1 MDGLGVKQAMAKRS
15 TWVGLILATMLAGCD
30 TAPPTVS
37 AENPQAQT
45 ETKTQL
51 ESDSEQIENVGSQ
64 SKDDIIE
71 APSTQTPAL
80 IESPVE
86 SSDDPDSETK
96 EQTES
101 PKDDPNAKAD
111 DDVTKFIGQDGRER
125 IVPTGPP
132 PTDRDGRLELTFD
145 DLSFEMEKGG
155 AFDRSMLTDRI
166 KKFHGADVRLRGF
179 IRPSFRQSKIEKFV
193 FVRDDKE
200 CCFGPGAAIYDN
212 ALVSLKKGTETD
224 YTVRPI
230 VVTGKL
236 YLKEYE
242 TPDGLILSIYRIKNG
257 KIE

>member
-1 MDGLGVKQAMAKRS
+1 MDGLGVNQAMAKRS
-15 TWVGLILATMLAGCD
+15 TWVGLIFATILAGCD

-37 AENPQAQT
+37 TNSPQAHT
-45 ETKTQL
+45 ESLL
-51 ESDSEQIENVGSQ
+51 EPGSEQIESTGSQ
-64 SKDDIIE
+64 SKEDVGETVAIQ
-71 APSTQTPAL
+71 PT
-80 IESPVE
+80 E
-86 SSDDPDSETK
+86 SSDAPGSETK
-96 EQTES
+96 EQPES
-101 PKDDPNAKAD
+101 PKDGSSTQAD

-132 PTDRDGRLELTFD
+132 PTDKDGRLELTFD

-166 KKFHGADVRLRGF
+166 KKFHGTDIRLRGF

-224 YTVRPI
+224 YTVRPV

-242 TPDGLILSIYRIKNG
+242 TPDGLVLSIYRIKNG

>member
-15 TWVGLILATMLAGCD
+15 TWVGLILATMMAGCD
-30 TAPPTVS
+30 SAPPTVS

-51 ESDSEQIENVGSQ
+51 ESDSEQVESAGSQ
-64 SKDDIIE
+64 SKDDAAE
-71 APSTQTPAL
+71 APSTQPPTPN
-80 IESPVE
+80 E
-86 SSDDPDSETK
+86 SSDDLDSETK
-96 EQTES
+96 KQTES
-101 PKDDPNAKAD
+101 PKDDLNAKAD
-111 DDVTKFIGQDGRER
+111 DAVTKFIGQDGRER

-155 AFDRSMLTDRI
+155 AFDRSLLTDRI

-212 ALVSLKKGTETD
+212 ALVSLKKGTETA

>member
-51 ESDSEQIENVGSQ
+51 ESDSEQVESAGSQ
-64 SKDDIIE
+64 SKDDAAE
-71 APSTQTPAL
+71 APSTLPPTPN
-80 IESPVE
+80 E
-86 SSDDPDSETK
+86 SSDDLDSETK

-101 PKDDPNAKAD
+101 PKDGTSAKAD
-111 DDVTKFIGQDGRER
+111 DDVKKFIGQDGRER

-212 ALVSLKKGTETD
+212 ALVSLKKGTETA

>member
-51 ESDSEQIENVGSQ
+51 ESDSEQVESAGSQ
-64 SKDDIIE
+64 SKDDAAE
-71 APSTQTPAL
+71 APSTQPPTPN
-80 IESPVE
+80 E
-86 SSDDPDSETK
+86 SSDDLDSETK
-96 EQTES
+96 KQTES

-125 IVPTGPP
+125 IVLTGPP
-132 PTDRDGRLELTFD
+132 PTDQDGRLELTFD

-155 AFDRSMLTDRI
+155 AFDRSLLTDRI

-212 ALVSLKKGTETD
+212 ALVSLKKGTETA